1 MSFFDELM
9 IKLKEME
16 YHYANINEA
25 LAFLLASLSL
35 AVAYIVEAPFEF
47 SRRESPIYF
56 IIAVLIP
63 IVVGVLTIIP
73 HELAHRQMARR
84 FGCGSRFILSF
95 RGFLITLL
103 INIFHFLTGFFVF
116 FSGYTGIN
124 CYFGGNFDAKIQ
136 GKTAAAG
143 PATNILISVVSTAI
157 YYLLPLI
164 VPSAVVQHSIGF
176 FLVEIF
182 FLELSNFNAYV
193 AFFNLIPFWVLD
205 GLKII
210 RWDIK
215 VWIALVIPAFI
226 LTFIAPFGY
235 S

>member
-1 MSFFDELM
+1 M
-9 IKLKEME
+9 IKLKELE

-35 AVAYIVEAPFEF
+35 AVAYIVEAPSVF
-47 SRRESPIYF
+47 SVVKNPLYS
-56 IIAVLIP
+56 IILILIP
-63 IVVGVLTIIP
+63 IVVGVLTIVP

-103 INIFHFLTGFFVF
+103 INLFHFITGFLVF

-124 CYFGGNFDAKIQ
+124 CYFGGNFDTKIQ

-143 PATNILISVVSTAI
+143 PATNIAISVVSI
-157 YYLLPLI
+157 VIFYLLIFIEPHNLI
-164 VPSAVVQHSIGF
+164 RTNIGF
-176 FLVEIF
+176 FFVEQF

-215 VWIALVIPAFI
+215 VWIALLIPSLI
-226 LTFIAPFGY
+226 LTFVAPFGY
-235 S
+235 